1 MNIAGIIHQSL
12 NDGEGIRTV
21 IFISGCKH
29 NCNNCQNKR
38 LFDFSYGKS
47 FDKQIQDYIINYI
60 KTDPLIDGITL
71 SGGDPVYSSKELIDF
86 VQRVKTECPD
96 KNIWMYT
103 GFNFEDIKNEP
114 IMKYINVLVDGQY
127 IDSLNDKKQVF
138 KGSSNQHIIDVQKSL
153 KENKIVIYKNY

>member
-38 LFDFSYGKS
+38 LFDFSYGKL
-47 FDKQIQDYIINYI
+47 FDKQAQDYIIKYV
-60 KTDPLIDGITL
+60 KTNPLIDGITL
-71 SGGDPVYSSKELIDF
+71 SGGDPVYSSKELINF

-127 IDSLNDKKQVF
+127 INSLNDKKQVF

-153 KENKIVIYKNY
+153 KQNKIVIYKNY